1 MENYDNNDS
10 VTMINVKSVML
21 KMIWIVYMRR
31 KGQFQLYVFSYS
43 TEMPASKEKQLCLW
57 TSDVCRNIKVCLLN
71 V

>member
-43 TEMPASKEKQLCLW
+43 TEMPASKEK
-57 TSDVCRNIKVCLLN
+57 
-71 V
+71 

>member
-21 KMIWIVYMRR
+21 KIMIWIVYMRR

-43 TEMPASKEKQLCLW
+43 TEMPASKEK
-57 TSDVCRNIKVCLLN
+57 
-71 V
+71 